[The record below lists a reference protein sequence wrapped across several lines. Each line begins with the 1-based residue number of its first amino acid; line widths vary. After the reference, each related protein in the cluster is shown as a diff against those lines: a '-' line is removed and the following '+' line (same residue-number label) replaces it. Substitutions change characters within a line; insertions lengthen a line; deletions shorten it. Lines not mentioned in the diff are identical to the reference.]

1 MTPDR
6 LETLRGYKVEDIQ
19 LFLKTRSSEVIPV
32 DMQDY
37 VLKMDRCSTIINTQG
52 ANMTLAT
59 EELCRCFPALS
70 RSQARRIYYDALE
83 YFHIDEPVS
92 AAAWD
97 AVYADQYDKLQA
109 LAIASGKLS
118 VAFRCI
124 EKSHQLRTQKRQA
137 DDFRWQPPTFVINIA
152 VKPEDLG
159 YKSRKIMDIARR
171 REDEELRQMIGSL
184 ETTPAEKQR
193 LLVDAGISIEEPQEA
208 KEDEYGPEEQ

>member
-6 LETLRGYKVEDIQ
+6 LETLREYKVEDIQ
-19 LFLKTRSSEVIPV
+19 VFLKTQKSDVISV

-37 VLKMDRCSTIINTQG
+37 IVKMDRCSVIINTQG

-59 EELCRCFPALS
+59 EELRRCFPDLS
-70 RSQARRIYYDALE
+70 YTQARRIYYDALE
-83 YFHIDEPVS
+83 YFHVDEPVS

-109 LAIASGKLS
+109 LAIASGKLA
-118 VAFRCI
+118 VAQKCI
-124 EKSHQLRTQKRQA
+124 EKSHELRTTRRQEQ
-137 DDFRWQPPTFVINIA
+137 DFRWQPPTFVINIA

-171 REDEELRQMIGSL
+171 REDAELRQMIGSL

-193 LLVDAGISIEEPQEA
+193 LLADAGISVETTVETQEDYEP
-208 KEDEYGPEEQ
+208 EDQ

>member
-6 LETLRGYKVEDIQ
+6 LETLRGYKVEDIHV
-19 LFLKTRSSEVIPV
+19 FLKTKKSEVISV

-37 VLKMDRCSTIINTQG
+37 IVKMDRCSVIINTQG

-59 EELCRCFPALS
+59 EELRRCFPDLS
-70 RSQARRIYYDALE
+70 YTQARRIYYDALE
-83 YFHIDEPVS
+83 YFHVDEPVS

-109 LAIASGKLS
+109 LAIASGKLA
-118 VAFRCI
+118 VARKCI
-124 EKSHQLRTQKRQA
+124 EKSHELRTTRRQEQ
-137 DDFRWQPPTFVINIA
+137 DFRWQPPTFVINIA

-171 REDEELRQMIGSL
+171 REDAELRQMIGSL

-193 LLVDAGISIEEPQEA
+193 LLADAGISVETTAETQEDYEP
-208 KEDEYGPEEQ
+208 EDQ

>member
-6 LETLRGYKVEDIQ
+6 LETLREYKVEDIHV
-19 LFLKTRSSEVIPV
+19 FLKTKKSEVISV

-37 VLKMDRCSTIINTQG
+37 IVKMDRCSVIINTQG

-59 EELCRCFPALS
+59 EELRRCFPDLS
-70 RSQARRIYYDALE
+70 YTQARRIYYDALE

-109 LAIASGKLS
+109 LAIASGKLA
-118 VAFRCI
+118 VAQKCI
-124 EKSHQLRTQKRQA
+124 EKSHELRTTRRQEQ
-137 DDFRWQPPTFVINIA
+137 DFRWQPPTFVINIA

-171 REDEELRQMIGSL
+171 REDAELRQMIGSL

-193 LLVDAGISIEEPQEA
+193 LLADAGISVETTAETQEDYEP
-208 KEDEYGPEEQ
+208 EDQ

>member
-19 LFLKTRSSEVIPV
+19 VFLKTQKSEVISV

-37 VLKMDRCSTIINTQG
+37 IVKMDRCSVIINTQG

-59 EELCRCFPALS
+59 EELRRCFPDLS
-70 RSQARRIYYDALE
+70 YTQARRIYYDALE
-83 YFHIDEPVS
+83 YFHVDEPVS

-109 LAIASGKLS
+109 LAIASGKLA
-118 VAFRCI
+118 VAQKCI
-124 EKSHQLRTQKRQA
+124 EKSHELRTTRRQEQ
-137 DDFRWQPPTFVINIA
+137 DFRWQPPTFVINIA
-152 VKPEDLG
+152 VKTEDLG

-171 REDEELRQMIGSL
+171 REDAELRQMIGSL

-193 LLVDAGISIEEPQEA
+193 LLADAGISVETTAETQEDYEP
-208 KEDEYGPEEQ
+208 EDQ

>member
-6 LETLRGYKVEDIQ
+6 LETLREYKVEDIHV
-19 LFLKTRSSEVIPV
+19 FLKTQKSEVISV

-37 VLKMDRCSTIINTQG
+37 IVKMDRCSVIINTQG

-59 EELCRCFPALS
+59 EELRRCFPDLS
-70 RSQARRIYYDALE
+70 YTQARRIYYDALE
-83 YFHIDEPVS
+83 YFHVDEPVS

-109 LAIASGKLS
+109 LAIASGKLA
-118 VAFRCI
+118 VAQKCI
-124 EKSHQLRTQKRQA
+124 EKSHELRTTRRQEQ
-137 DDFRWQPPTFVINIA
+137 DFRWQPPTFVINIA

-171 REDEELRQMIGSL
+171 REDAELRQMIGSL

-193 LLVDAGISIEEPQEA
+193 LLADAGISVETTAETQEDYEP
-208 KEDEYGPEEQ
+208 EDQ

>member
-6 LETLRGYKVEDIQ
+6 LETLREYKVEDIHV
-19 LFLKTRSSEVIPV
+19 FLKTKKSEVISV

-37 VLKMDRCSTIINTQG
+37 IVKMDRCSVIINTQG

-59 EELCRCFPALS
+59 EELRRCFPDLS
-70 RSQARRIYYDALE
+70 YTQARRIYYDALE
-83 YFHIDEPVS
+83 YFHVDEPVS

-109 LAIASGKLS
+109 LAIASGKLA
-118 VAFRCI
+118 VAQKCI
-124 EKSHQLRTQKRQA
+124 EKSHELRTTRRQEQ
-137 DDFRWQPPTFVINIA
+137 DFRWQPPTFVINIA

-171 REDEELRQMIGSL
+171 REDAELRQIIGSL

-193 LLVDAGISIEEPQEA
+193 LLADAGISVETTAETQEDYEP
-208 KEDEYGPEEQ
+208 EDQ

>member
-6 LETLRGYKVEDIQ
+6 LETLREYKVEDIQ
-19 LFLKTRSSEVIPV
+19 VFLKTQKSEVISV

-37 VLKMDRCSTIINTQG
+37 IVKMDRCSVIINTQG

-59 EELCRCFPALS
+59 EELRRCFPDLS
-70 RSQARRIYYDALE
+70 YTQARRIYYDALE
-83 YFHIDEPVS
+83 YFHVDEPVS

-109 LAIASGKLS
+109 LAIASGKLA
-118 VAFRCI
+118 VAQKCI
-124 EKSHQLRTQKRQA
+124 EKSHELRTTRRQEQ
-137 DDFRWQPPTFVINIA
+137 DFRWQPPTFVINIA

-171 REDEELRQMIGSL
+171 REDAELRQMIGSL

-193 LLVDAGISIEEPQEA
+193 LLADAGISVETTAETQEDYEP
-208 KEDEYGPEEQ
+208 EDQ

>member
-1 MTPDR
+1 MIPDR
-6 LETLRGYKVEDIQ
+6 LETLRKYKVEDIQ
-19 LFLKTRSSEVIPV
+19 VFLKTQKSEVISV

-37 VLKMDRCSTIINTQG
+37 IVKMDRCSVIINTQG

-59 EELCRCFPALS
+59 EELRRCFPDLS
-70 RSQARRIYYDALE
+70 YTQARRIYYDALE
-83 YFHIDEPVS
+83 YFHVDEPVS

-109 LAIASGKLS
+109 LAIASGKLA
-118 VAFRCI
+118 VAQKCI
-124 EKSHQLRTQKRQA
+124 EKSHELRTTRRQEQ
-137 DDFRWQPPTFVINIA
+137 DFRWQPPTFVINIA

-171 REDEELRQMIGSL
+171 REDAELRQMIGSL

-193 LLVDAGISIEEPQEA
+193 LLADAGISVETTAETPEDYEP
-208 KEDEYGPEEQ
+208 EDQ

>member
-19 LFLKTRSSEVIPV
+19 VFLKTQKSEVISV

-37 VLKMDRCSTIINTQG
+37 IVKMDRCSVIINTQG

-59 EELCRCFPALS
+59 EELRRCFPDLS
-70 RSQARRIYYDALE
+70 YTQARRIYYDALE
-83 YFHIDEPVS
+83 YFHVDEPVS

-109 LAIASGKLS
+109 LAIASGKLA
-118 VAFRCI
+118 VAQKCI
-124 EKSHQLRTQKRQA
+124 EKSHELRTTRRQEQ
-137 DDFRWQPPTFVINIA
+137 DFRWQPPTFVINIA

-171 REDEELRQMIGSL
+171 REDAELRQMIGSL

-193 LLVDAGISIEEPQEA
+193 LLADAGISVETTAETQEDYEP
-208 KEDEYGPEEQ
+208 EDQ

>member
-19 LFLKTRSSEVIPV
+19 VFLKTQKSEVISV

-37 VLKMDRCSTIINTQG
+37 IVKMDRCSVIINTQG

-59 EELCRCFPALS
+59 EELRRCFPDLS
-70 RSQARRIYYDALE
+70 YTQARRIYYDALE
-83 YFHIDEPVS
+83 YFHVDEPVS

-109 LAIASGKLS
+109 LAIASGKLA
-118 VAFRCI
+118 VARKCI
-124 EKSHQLRTQKRQA
+124 EKSHELRTTRRQEQ
-137 DDFRWQPPTFVINIA
+137 DFRWQPPTFVINIA

-171 REDEELRQMIGSL
+171 REDAELRQMIGSL

-193 LLVDAGISIEEPQEA
+193 LLSDAGISVETTAETQEDYEP
-208 KEDEYGPEEQ
+208 EDQ

>member
-6 LETLRGYKVEDIQ
+6 LETLRGYKVEDIRV
-19 LFLKTRSSEVIPV
+19 FLKTQKSEVISV

-37 VLKMDRCSTIINTQG
+37 IVKMDRCSVIINTQG

-59 EELCRCFPALS
+59 EELRRCFPDLS
-70 RSQARRIYYDALE
+70 YTQARRIYYDALE
-83 YFHIDEPVS
+83 YFHVDEPVS

-109 LAIASGKLS
+109 LAIASGKLA
-118 VAFRCI
+118 VAQKCI
-124 EKSHQLRTQKRQA
+124 EKSHELRTTRRQEQ
-137 DDFRWQPPTFVINIA
+137 DFRWQPPTFVINIA

-171 REDEELRQMIGSL
+171 REDAELRQMIGSL
-184 ETTPAEKQR
+184 ETTPTEKQR
-193 LLVDAGISIEEPQEA
+193 LLADAGISVETTAETQEDYEP
-208 KEDEYGPEEQ
+208 EDQ

>member
-1 MTPDR
+1 MIPDR
-6 LETLRGYKVEDIQ
+6 LETLREFRVEDIQ
-19 LFLKTRSSEVIPV
+19 VFLKTRKSEVIPV

-37 VLKMDRCSTIINTQG
+37 ITKMDRCSVIINTQG

-59 EELCRCFPALS
+59 EELRRCFPDLS
-70 RSQARRIYYDALE
+70 YTQARRIYYDALE
-83 YFHIDEPVS
+83 YFHVDEPVS

-109 LAIASGKLS
+109 LAIASGKLA
-118 VAFRCI
+118 VAQKCI
-124 EKSHQLRTQKRQA
+124 EKSHELRTTRRQEQ
-137 DDFRWQPPTFVINIA
+137 DFKWQPPTFVINIA

-171 REDEELRQMIGSL
+171 REDAELRQMIGSL

-193 LLVDAGISIEEPQEA
+193 LLADAGISLETTAETQEDYEP
-208 KEDEYGPEEQ
+208 EDQ

>member
-6 LETLRGYKVEDIQ
+6 LEILRGYKVEDIQ
-19 LFLKTRSSEVIPV
+19 VFLKTQKSEVISV

-37 VLKMDRCSTIINTQG
+37 IVKMDRCSVIINTQG
-52 ANMTLAT
+52 ANTTLAT
-59 EELCRCFPALS
+59 EELRRCFPDLS
-70 RSQARRIYYDALE
+70 YTQARRIYYDALE
-83 YFHIDEPVS
+83 YFHVDEPVS

-109 LAIASGKLS
+109 LAIASGKLA
-118 VAFRCI
+118 VARKCI
-124 EKSHQLRTQKRQA
+124 EKSHELRTTRRQEQ
-137 DDFRWQPPTFVINIA
+137 DFRWQPPTFVINIA

-171 REDEELRQMIGSL
+171 REDAELRQMIGSL

-193 LLVDAGISIEEPQEA
+193 LLADAGISVETTAETQEDYEP
-208 KEDEYGPEEQ
+208 EDQ

>member
-6 LETLRGYKVEDIQ
+6 LETLRGYKVEDIRV
-19 LFLKTRSSEVIPV
+19 FLKTQKSEVISV

-37 VLKMDRCSTIINTQG
+37 IVKMDRCSVIINTQG

-59 EELCRCFPALS
+59 EELRRCFPDLS
-70 RSQARRIYYDALE
+70 YTQARRIYYDALE
-83 YFHIDEPVS
+83 YFHVDEPVS

-109 LAIASGKLS
+109 LAIASGKLA
-118 VAFRCI
+118 VAQKCI
-124 EKSHQLRTQKRQA
+124 EKSHELRTTRRQEQ
-137 DDFRWQPPTFVINIA
+137 DFRWQPPTFVINIA

-171 REDEELRQMIGSL
+171 REDAELRQMIGSL

-193 LLVDAGISIEEPQEA
+193 LLADAGISVETTSETQEDYEP
-208 KEDEYGPEEQ
+208 EDQ

>member
-6 LETLRGYKVEDIQ
+6 LETLREYKIEDIQ
-19 LFLKTRSSEVIPV
+19 VFLKTKKSEVISV

-37 VLKMDRCSTIINTQG
+37 IVKMDRCSVIINTQG

-59 EELCRCFPALS
+59 EELRRCFPDLS
-70 RSQARRIYYDALE
+70 YTQARRIYYDALE
-83 YFHIDEPVS
+83 YFHVDEPVS

-109 LAIASGKLS
+109 LAIASGKLA
-118 VAFRCI
+118 VAQKCI
-124 EKSHQLRTQKRQA
+124 EKSHELRTTRRQEQ
-137 DDFRWQPPTFVINIA
+137 DFRWQPPTFVINIA

-171 REDEELRQMIGSL
+171 REDAELRQMIGSL

-193 LLVDAGISIEEPQEA
+193 LLADAGISVETTAETQEDYEP
-208 KEDEYGPEEQ
+208 EDQ

>member
-19 LFLKTRSSEVIPV
+19 VFLKTQKSEVISV

-37 VLKMDRCSTIINTQG
+37 IVKMDRCSVIINTQG

-59 EELCRCFPALS
+59 EELRRCFPDLS
-70 RSQARRIYYDALE
+70 YTQARRIYYDALE
-83 YFHIDEPVS
+83 YFHVDEPVS

-109 LAIASGKLS
+109 LAIASGKLR
-118 VAFRCI
+118 VAQKCI
-124 EKSHQLRTQKRQA
+124 EKSHELRTTRRQEQ
-137 DDFRWQPPTFVINIA
+137 DFRWQPPTFVINIA

-171 REDEELRQMIGSL
+171 REDAELRQMIGSL

-193 LLVDAGISIEEPQEA
+193 LLADAGISVETTAETQEDYEP
-208 KEDEYGPEEQ
+208 EDQ

>member
-19 LFLKTRSSEVIPV
+19 VFLKTQKSEVISV

-37 VLKMDRCSTIINTQG
+37 IVKMDRCSVIINTQG

-59 EELCRCFPALS
+59 EELRRCFPDLS
-70 RSQARRIYYDALE
+70 YTQARRIYYDALE
-83 YFHIDEPVS
+83 YFHVDEPVS
-92 AAAWD
+92 AATWD

-109 LAIASGKLS
+109 LAIASGKLA
-118 VAFRCI
+118 VAQKCI
-124 EKSHQLRTQKRQA
+124 EKSHELRTTRRQEQ
-137 DDFRWQPPTFVINIA
+137 DFRWQPPTFVINIA

-171 REDEELRQMIGSL
+171 REDAELRQMIGSL

-193 LLVDAGISIEEPQEA
+193 LLADAGISVETTAETQEDYEP
-208 KEDEYGPEEQ
+208 EDQ

>member
-19 LFLKTRSSEVIPV
+19 VFLKTQKSEVISV

-37 VLKMDRCSTIINTQG
+37 IVKMDRCSVIINTQG

-59 EELCRCFPALS
+59 EELRRCFPDLS
-70 RSQARRIYYDALE
+70 YTQARRIYYDALE
-83 YFHIDEPVS
+83 YFHVDEPVS

-109 LAIASGKLS
+109 LAIASGKLA
-118 VAFRCI
+118 VAQKCI
-124 EKSHQLRTQKRQA
+124 EKSHELRTTRRQEQ
-137 DDFRWQPPTFVINIA
+137 DFRWQPPIFVINIA

-171 REDEELRQMIGSL
+171 REDAELRQMIGSL
-184 ETTPAEKQR
+184 EITPAEKQR
-193 LLVDAGISIEEPQEA
+193 LLADAGISVETTAETQEDYEP
-208 KEDEYGPEEQ
+208 EDQ

>member
-19 LFLKTRSSEVIPV
+19 IFLKTQKSEVISV

-37 VLKMDRCSTIINTQG
+37 IVKMDRCSVIINTQG

-59 EELCRCFPALS
+59 EELRRCFPDLS
-70 RSQARRIYYDALE
+70 YTQARRIYYDALE
-83 YFHIDEPVS
+83 YFHVDEPVS

-109 LAIASGKLS
+109 LAIASGKLA
-118 VAFRCI
+118 VAQKCI
-124 EKSHQLRTQKRQA
+124 EKSHELRTTRRQEQ
-137 DDFRWQPPTFVINIA
+137 DFRWQPPTFVINIA

-171 REDEELRQMIGSL
+171 REDAELRQMIGSL

-193 LLVDAGISIEEPQEA
+193 LLADAGISVETTAETQGDYEP
-208 KEDEYGPEEQ
+208 EDQ

>member
-1 MTPDR
+1 MIPDR
-6 LETLRGYKVEDIQ
+6 LETLRNFSVEDIQ
-19 LFLKTRSSEVIPV
+19 VFLKTRKSEVIPI

-37 VLKMDRCSTIINTQG
+37 ITKMDRCSVIINTQG

-59 EELCRCFPALS
+59 EELRRCFPDLS
-70 RSQARRIYYDALE
+70 YTQARRIYYDALE
-83 YFHIDEPVS
+83 YFHVDEPVS

-109 LAIASGKLS
+109 LAIASGKLA
-118 VAFRCI
+118 VAQKCI
-124 EKSHQLRTQKRQA
+124 EKSHELRTTRRQEQ
-137 DDFRWQPPTFVINIA
+137 DFKWQPPTFIINIA

-171 REDEELRQMIGSL
+171 REDAELRQMIGSL

-193 LLVDAGISIEEPQEA
+193 LLADAGISLETTAETQEDYEP
-208 KEDEYGPEEQ
+208 EDQ

>member
-6 LETLRGYKVEDIQ
+6 LETLREYKVEDIHV
-19 LFLKTRSSEVIPV
+19 FLKTKKSEVISV

-37 VLKMDRCSTIINTQG
+37 IVKMDRCSVIINTQG

-59 EELCRCFPALS
+59 EELRRCFPDLS
-70 RSQARRIYYDALE
+70 YTQARRIYYDALE
-83 YFHIDEPVS
+83 YFHVDEPVS

-109 LAIASGKLS
+109 LAIASGKLA
-118 VAFRCI
+118 VAQKCI
-124 EKSHQLRTQKRQA
+124 EKSHELRTTRRQEQ
-137 DDFRWQPPTFVINIA
+137 DFRWQPPTFVINIA

-171 REDEELRQMIGSL
+171 REDAELRQMIGSL

-193 LLVDAGISIEEPQEA
+193 LLADAGISVETTAETQEDYEP
-208 KEDEYGPEEQ
+208 EDQ

>member
-19 LFLKTRSSEVIPV
+19 VFLKTHKSEVISV

-37 VLKMDRCSTIINTQG
+37 IVKMDRCSVIINTQG

-59 EELCRCFPALS
+59 EELRRCFPDLS
-70 RSQARRIYYDALE
+70 YTQARRIYYDALE
-83 YFHIDEPVS
+83 YFHVDEPVS

-109 LAIASGKLS
+109 LAIASGKLA
-118 VAFRCI
+118 VARKCI
-124 EKSHQLRTQKRQA
+124 EKSHELRTTRRQEQ
-137 DDFRWQPPTFVINIA
+137 DFRWQPPTFVINIA

-171 REDEELRQMIGSL
+171 REDAELRQMIGSL

-193 LLVDAGISIEEPQEA
+193 LLADAGISVETTAETQEDYEP
-208 KEDEYGPEEQ
+208 EDQ

>member
-6 LETLRGYKVEDIQ
+6 LEILRGYKVEDIQ
-19 LFLKTRSSEVIPV
+19 VFLKTQKSEVISV

-37 VLKMDRCSTIINTQG
+37 IVKMDRCSVIINTQG

-59 EELCRCFPALS
+59 EELRRCFPDLS
-70 RSQARRIYYDALE
+70 YTQARRIYYDALE
-83 YFHIDEPVS
+83 YFHVDEPVS

-109 LAIASGKLS
+109 LAIASGKLA
-118 VAFRCI
+118 VAQKCI
-124 EKSHQLRTQKRQA
+124 EKSHELRTTRRQEQ
-137 DDFRWQPPTFVINIA
+137 DFRWQPPTFVINIA

-159 YKSRKIMDIARR
+159 YRSRKIMDIARR
-171 REDEELRQMIGSL
+171 REDAELRQMIGSL

-193 LLVDAGISIEEPQEA
+193 LLADAGISVETTAETQEDYEP
-208 KEDEYGPEEQ
+208 EDQ

>member
-19 LFLKTRSSEVIPV
+19 VFLKTQKSEVISV

-37 VLKMDRCSTIINTQG
+37 IVKMDRCSVIINTQG

-59 EELCRCFPALS
+59 EELRRCFPDLS
-70 RSQARRIYYDALE
+70 YTQARRIYYDALE
-83 YFHIDEPVS
+83 YFHVDEPVS

-109 LAIASGKLS
+109 LAIASGKLA
-118 VAFRCI
+118 VARKCI
-124 EKSHQLRTQKRQA
+124 EKSHELRTTRRQEQ
-137 DDFRWQPPTFVINIA
+137 DFRWQPPTFVINIA

-171 REDEELRQMIGSL
+171 REDAELRQMIGSL

-193 LLVDAGISIEEPQEA
+193 LLADAGISVETTAETQEDYEP
-208 KEDEYGPEEQ
+208 EDQ

>member
-19 LFLKTRSSEVIPV
+19 VFLKTQKSDVISV

-37 VLKMDRCSTIINTQG
+37 IVKMDRCSVIINTQG

-59 EELCRCFPALS
+59 EELRRCFPDLS
-70 RSQARRIYYDALE
+70 YTQARRIYYDALE
-83 YFHIDEPVS
+83 YFHVDEPVS

-97 AVYADQYDKLQA
+97 AIYADQYDKLQA
-109 LAIASGKLS
+109 LAIASGKLA
-118 VAFRCI
+118 VAQKCI
-124 EKSHQLRTQKRQA
+124 EKSHELRTTRRQEQ
-137 DDFRWQPPTFVINIA
+137 DFRWQPPTFVINIA

-171 REDEELRQMIGSL
+171 REDAELRQMIGSL

-193 LLVDAGISIEEPQEA
+193 LLADAGISVETTAETQEDYEP
-208 KEDEYGPEEQ
+208 EDQ

>member
-1 MTPDR
+1 MIPDR
-6 LETLRGYKVEDIQ
+6 LETLREYKVEDIQ
-19 LFLKTRSSEVIPV
+19 VFLKTQKSDVISV

-37 VLKMDRCSTIINTQG
+37 IVKMDRCSVIINTQG

-59 EELCRCFPALS
+59 EELRRCFPDLS
-70 RSQARRIYYDALE
+70 YTQARRIYYDALE
-83 YFHIDEPVS
+83 YFHVDEPVS

-109 LAIASGKLS
+109 LAIASGKLA
-118 VAFRCI
+118 VAQKCI
-124 EKSHQLRTQKRQA
+124 EKSHELRTTRRQEQ
-137 DDFRWQPPTFVINIA
+137 DFRWQPPTFVINIA

-171 REDEELRQMIGSL
+171 REDAELRQMIGSL

-193 LLVDAGISIEEPQEA
+193 LLADAGISVETTAETQEDYEP
-208 KEDEYGPEEQ
+208 EDQ

>member
-6 LETLRGYKVEDIQ
+6 LEILRGYKVEDIQ
-19 LFLKTRSSEVIPV
+19 VFLKTQKSEVISV

-37 VLKMDRCSTIINTQG
+37 IVKMDRCSVIINTQG

-59 EELCRCFPALS
+59 EELRRCFPDLS
-70 RSQARRIYYDALE
+70 YTQARRIYYDALE
-83 YFHIDEPVS
+83 YFHVDEPVS

-109 LAIASGKLS
+109 LAIASGKLA
-118 VAFRCI
+118 VAQKCI
-124 EKSHQLRTQKRQA
+124 EKSHELRTTRRQEQ
-137 DDFRWQPPTFVINIA
+137 DFRWQPPTFVINIA

-171 REDEELRQMIGSL
+171 REDAELRQMIGSL

-193 LLVDAGISIEEPQEA
+193 LLADAGISVETTAETQEDYEP
-208 KEDEYGPEEQ
+208 EDQ

>member
-19 LFLKTRSSEVIPV
+19 VFLKTQKSEVISV

-37 VLKMDRCSTIINTQG
+37 IVKMDRCSVIINTQG

-59 EELCRCFPALS
+59 EELLRCFPDLS
-70 RSQARRIYYDALE
+70 YTQARRIYYDALE
-83 YFHIDEPVS
+83 YFHVDEPVS

-109 LAIASGKLS
+109 LAIASGKLA
-118 VAFRCI
+118 VAQKCI
-124 EKSHQLRTQKRQA
+124 EKSHELRTTRRQEQ
-137 DDFRWQPPTFVINIA
+137 DFRWQPPTFVINIA

-171 REDEELRQMIGSL
+171 REDAELRQMIGSL

-193 LLVDAGISIEEPQEA
+193 LLADAGISVETTAETQEDYEP
-208 KEDEYGPEEQ
+208 EDQ

>member
-1 MTPDR
+1 MTPDK
-6 LETLRGYKVEDIQ
+6 LETLREYKVEDIHV
-19 LFLKTRSSEVIPV
+19 FLKTKKSEVISV

-37 VLKMDRCSTIINTQG
+37 IVKMDRCSVIINTQG

-59 EELCRCFPALS
+59 EELRRCFPDLS
-70 RSQARRIYYDALE
+70 YTQARRIYYDALE
-83 YFHIDEPVS
+83 YFHVDEPVS

-109 LAIASGKLS
+109 LAIASGKLA
-118 VAFRCI
+118 VARKCI
-124 EKSHQLRTQKRQA
+124 EKSHELRTTRRQEQ
-137 DDFRWQPPTFVINIA
+137 DFRWQPPTFVINIA

-171 REDEELRQMIGSL
+171 REDAELRQMIGSL

-193 LLVDAGISIEEPQEA
+193 LLADAGISVETTAETQEDYEP
-208 KEDEYGPEEQ
+208 EDQ

>member
-1 MTPDR
+1 MIPDR
-6 LETLRGYKVEDIQ
+6 LETLRKYKVEDIQ
-19 LFLKTRSSEVIPV
+19 VFLKTQKSEVISV

-37 VLKMDRCSTIINTQG
+37 IVKMDRCSVIINTQG

-59 EELCRCFPALS
+59 EELRRCFPDLS
-70 RSQARRIYYDALE
+70 YTQARRIYYDALE
-83 YFHIDEPVS
+83 YFHVDEPVS

-109 LAIASGKLS
+109 LAIASGKLA
-118 VAFRCI
+118 VAQKCI
-124 EKSHQLRTQKRQA
+124 EKSHELRTTRRQEQ
-137 DDFRWQPPTFVINIA
+137 DFRWQPPTFVINIA

-171 REDEELRQMIGSL
+171 REDAELLQMIGSL

-193 LLVDAGISIEEPQEA
+193 LLADAGISVETTAETQEDYEA
-208 KEDEYGPEEQ
+208 EDQ

>member
-1 MTPDR
+1 MIPDR
-6 LETLRGYKVEDIQ
+6 LETLRNFSVEDIQ
-19 LFLKTRSSEVIPV
+19 VFLKTRKSEVIPI

-37 VLKMDRCSTIINTQG
+37 ITKMDRCSVIINTQG

-59 EELCRCFPALS
+59 EELRRCFPDLS
-70 RSQARRIYYDALE
+70 YTQARRIYYDALE
-83 YFHIDEPVS
+83 YFHVDEPVS

-109 LAIASGKLS
+109 LAIASGKLA
-118 VAFRCI
+118 VAQKCI
-124 EKSHQLRTQKRQA
+124 EKSHELRTTRRQEQ
-137 DDFRWQPPTFVINIA
+137 DFKWQPPTFVINIA

-171 REDEELRQMIGSL
+171 REDAELRQMIGSL

-193 LLVDAGISIEEPQEA
+193 LLADAGISLETTAETQEDYEP
-208 KEDEYGPEEQ
+208 EDQ

>member
-6 LETLRGYKVEDIQ
+6 LETLREYKVEDIQ
-19 LFLKTRSSEVIPV
+19 VFLKTQKSEVISV

-37 VLKMDRCSTIINTQG
+37 IVKMDRCSVIINTQG

-59 EELCRCFPALS
+59 EELRRCFPDLS
-70 RSQARRIYYDALE
+70 YTQARRIYYDALE
-83 YFHIDEPVS
+83 YFHVDEPVS

-109 LAIASGKLS
+109 LAIASGKLA
-118 VAFRCI
+118 VAQKCI
-124 EKSHQLRTQKRQA
+124 EKSHELRTTRRQEQ
-137 DDFRWQPPTFVINIA
+137 DFRWQPPTFVINIA

-171 REDEELRQMIGSL
+171 REDAEFRQMIGSL

-193 LLVDAGISIEEPQEA
+193 LLADAGISVETTAETQEDYEP
-208 KEDEYGPEEQ
+208 EDQ

>member
-19 LFLKTRSSEVIPV
+19 VFLKTQKSEVISV

-37 VLKMDRCSTIINTQG
+37 IVKMDRCSVIINTQG

-59 EELCRCFPALS
+59 EELRRCFPDLS
-70 RSQARRIYYDALE
+70 YTQARRIYYDALE
-83 YFHIDEPVS
+83 YFHVDEPVS

-109 LAIASGKLS
+109 LAIASGKLT
-118 VAFRCI
+118 VAQKCI
-124 EKSHQLRTQKRQA
+124 EKSHELRTTRRQEQ
-137 DDFRWQPPTFVINIA
+137 DFRWQPPTFVINIA

-171 REDEELRQMIGSL
+171 REDAELRQMIGSL

-193 LLVDAGISIEEPQEA
+193 LLADAGISVETTAETQEDYEP
-208 KEDEYGPEEQ
+208 EDQ

>member
-1 MTPDR
+1 MIPDR
-6 LETLRGYKVEDIQ
+6 LETLRKYKVEDIQ
-19 LFLKTRSSEVIPV
+19 VFLKTQKSEVISV

-37 VLKMDRCSTIINTQG
+37 IVKMDRCSVIINTQG

-59 EELCRCFPALS
+59 EELRRCFPDLS
-70 RSQARRIYYDALE
+70 YTQARRIYYDALE
-83 YFHIDEPVS
+83 YFHVDEPVS

-109 LAIASGKLS
+109 LAIASGKLA
-118 VAFRCI
+118 VAQKCI
-124 EKSHQLRTQKRQA
+124 EKSHELRTTRRQEQ
-137 DDFRWQPPTFVINIA
+137 DFRWQPPTFVINIA

-171 REDEELRQMIGSL
+171 REDAELRQMIGSL

-193 LLVDAGISIEEPQEA
+193 LLADAGISVETSAETQEDYEP
-208 KEDEYGPEEQ
+208 EDQ

>member
-19 LFLKTRSSEVIPV
+19 VFLKTKKSEVISV

-37 VLKMDRCSTIINTQG
+37 IVKMDRCSVIINTQG

-59 EELCRCFPALS
+59 EELRRCFPDLS
-70 RSQARRIYYDALE
+70 YTQARRIYYDALE
-83 YFHIDEPVS
+83 YFHVDEPVS

-109 LAIASGKLS
+109 LAIASGKLA
-118 VAFRCI
+118 VARKCI
-124 EKSHQLRTQKRQA
+124 EKSHELRTTRRQEQ
-137 DDFRWQPPTFVINIA
+137 DFRWQPPTFVINIA

-171 REDEELRQMIGSL
+171 REDAELRQMIGSL

-193 LLVDAGISIEEPQEA
+193 LLADAGISVETTAETQEDYEP
-208 KEDEYGPEEQ
+208 EDQ

>member
-6 LETLRGYKVEDIQ
+6 LETLREYKVEDIQ
-19 LFLKTRSSEVIPV
+19 VFLKTQKSDVISV

-37 VLKMDRCSTIINTQG
+37 IVKMDRCSVIINTQG

-59 EELCRCFPALS
+59 EELRRCFPDLS
-70 RSQARRIYYDALE
+70 YTQARRIYYDALE
-83 YFHIDEPVS
+83 YFHVDEPVS

-109 LAIASGKLS
+109 LAIASGKLA
-118 VAFRCI
+118 VAQKCI
-124 EKSHQLRTQKRQA
+124 EKSHELRTTRRQEQ
-137 DDFRWQPPTFVINIA
+137 DFRWQPPTFVINIA

-171 REDEELRQMIGSL
+171 REDAELRQMIGSL

-193 LLVDAGISIEEPQEA
+193 LLADAGISVETTAETQEDYEP
-208 KEDEYGPEEQ
+208 EDQ